1 MLNHPLRARVVLQA
15 NQGDEFS
22 VCAPV
27 ITELVFGLL
36 ELERSKQNLQTWAA
50 LETTLTL
57 LPLMPEDA
65 HAAAEL
71 RHVLRRKGH
80 QLLTID
86 AQIAAIALRNGLT
99 LLTTDSDFSMIP
111 ALSTESWV

>member
-1 MLNHPLRARVVLQA
+1 MQIPSEARRKYTREDCRVLEEA
-15 NQGDEFS
+15 
-22 VCAPV
+22 
-27 ITELVFGLL
+27 GLL